1 MLTELFL
8 KMLNRKAASPRS
20 EAGRIIAGLGLAPG
34 LAVAD
39 IGSGGGYFSL
49 EFARLVGPTG
59 RVYAVDHKS
68 TNLGFVKRRASGAGL
83 NNITFVLA
91 EKNGVDLPEASLDLI
106 FSRNS
111 FHHLADP
118 AGYFCGLAKALKPTG
133 AIVIIDHAPGQ
144 GFGLV
149 RFIKHFTPQEKI
161 DRTMAS
167 CGFRLGASYDFLP
180 GQTFTVWRPA

>member
-34 LAVAD
+34 QAVAD

-91 EKNGVDLPEASLDLI
+91 EKKWGRSARG
-106 FSRNS
+106 F
-111 FHHLADP
+111 
-118 AGYFCGLAKALKPTG
+118 
-133 AIVIIDHAPGQ
+133 PG
-144 GFGLV
+144 
-149 RFIKHFTPQEKI
+149 P
-161 DRTMAS
+161 DRKS
-167 CGFRLGASYDFLP
+167 
-180 GQTFTVWRPA
+180 VV